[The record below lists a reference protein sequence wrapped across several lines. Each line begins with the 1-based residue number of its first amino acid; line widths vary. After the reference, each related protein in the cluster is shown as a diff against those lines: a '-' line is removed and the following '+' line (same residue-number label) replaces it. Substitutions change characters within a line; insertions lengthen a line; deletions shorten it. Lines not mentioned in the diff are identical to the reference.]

1 MADRRIFKTNDVSL
15 SIDDISVTEH
25 RSEIDSMHVT
35 RVFIVYFYRVNFNF
49 IQKMILID
57 IYNKTTLLQIYDIS
71 GITSIV
77 HPEINTITKLYL
89 ITANASINANN
100 IEPTTSQF

>member
-1 MADRRIFKTNDVSL
+1 
-15 SIDDISVTEH
+15 
-25 RSEIDSMHVT
+25 
-35 RVFIVYFYRVNFNF
+35 
-49 IQKMILID
+49 MILID